1 MKNEIAEMKENNG
14 RSIFT
19 NIQRKTSKEK
29 WMIMIKVSL
38 RTIASLNLILIRK
51 RSQRCETGND
61 VCVG

>member
-19 NIQRKTSKEK
+19 NIQRKTSKEQ